1 MAMQGNT
8 TKNKESVITRHDGSI
23 VWCLASSAP
32 IYDDEGILIGAIY
45 AAIDITERKKNEQI
59 IHELINLIGN
69 ALKFTE
75 IGSVTCGCKLENNK
89 LIFHVSDTGVGIPK
103 DKHEYIFERFSQ
115 LHPLPQKNLGGTG
128 LGLSIVKGLT
138 NLLGG
143 KVWLESELGKGTTF
157 YFSIN
162 YVKTDNG
169 NVQNQTDKTTLINQ
183 NSNLTILI
191 VEDDYY
197 NSVFLKEILSPNGF
211 KIMQTEF
218 GQNAIQIAINNPID
232 LILMDIR
239 LPDITGYEASKAILQ
254 FKPNIKIIAQT
265 AYAANDEREKALQN
279 GCVDYISKPTKRHL
293 LLSLIKKHL
302 T

>member
-143 KVWLESELGKGTTF
+143 KVWLNSELGKGSTF

-162 YVKTDNG
+162 YEKTNEVI
-169 NVQNQTDKTTLINQ
+169 VQNQI
-183 NSNLTILI
+183 
-191 VEDDYY
+191 
-197 NSVFLKEILSPNGF
+197 
-211 KIMQTEF
+211 
-218 GQNAIQIAINNPID
+218 
-232 LILMDIR
+232 
-239 LPDITGYEASKAILQ
+239 
-254 FKPNIKIIAQT
+254 
-265 AYAANDEREKALQN
+265 
-279 GCVDYISKPTKRHL
+279 
-293 LLSLIKKHL
+293 
-302 T
+302 